1 MSTIDPYEPPPS
13 NEWVRPSARIVL
25 ATLILIGVAGWI
37 WGPGNLPFK
46 IGMCAVTAVMEV
58 WGFNAAVQWAR
69 ALVRDDVGRPMAYW
83 TLIVFS
89 CSGWTIFSLYHAL
102 DLISVDMGA
111 AATPGYVAFTVLAL
125 ALPFHEWAIERV
137 EVAPKKPVATP
148 VSKGVSTGVSNTVAN
163 CRESEFE
170 APQTGVATPVATVPQ
185 RASRRVSR
193 TVARELSRQF
203 ATGASKRH
211 DGDETRVATR
221 APPLSEADLQ
231 RAVAELIQDGK
242 VVSIRSVAK
251 HLDVPASRVERSP
264 AKHVLRRVA

>member
-1 MSTIDPYEPPPS
+1 MTAIDAYEPPPS

-46 IGMCAVTAVMEV
+46 LGMCAVTAVMEI

-102 DLISVDMGA
+102 DLIAADMDA
-111 AATPGYVAFTVLAL
+111 AATPGYVAFTLLAL

-137 EVAPKKPVATP
+137 EVAPKKPVATG
-148 VSKGVSTGVSNTVAN
+148 VSNTVSNTVSNCRDSTFEAPQDSVATGVSTGV
-163 CRESEFE
+163 
-170 APQTGVATPVATVPQ
+170 ATVSQ
-185 RASRRVSR
+185 RASRQASR
-193 TVARELSRQF
+193 RVARELSRQS
-203 ATGASKRH
+203 ATGVSKRR
-211 DGDETRVATR
+211 DGAETRVATR
-221 APPLSEADLQ
+221 APPLTEADIT
-231 RAVAELIQDGK
+231 RAVAELTQSGT

-251 HLDVPASRVERSP
+251 HLEVPPSRVERSP
-264 AKHVLRRVA
+264 AKHLLRQAA

>member
-1 MSTIDPYEPPPS
+1 MAFAAEAYEPPPS

-46 IGMCAVTAVMEV
+46 LGMCAVTAVMEV

-69 ALVRDDVGRPMAYW
+69 ALVRADVGRPMAYW

-111 AATPGYVAFTVLAL
+111 AATPGYVAFTLLAL

-137 EVAPKKPVATP
+137 EVAPKKPV
-148 VSKGVSTGVSNTVAN
+148 SKGVATDVSNTVSN
-163 CRESEFE
+163 CRDNEFE
-170 APQTGVATPVATVPQ
+170 APQTGFATPVATVPQ
-185 RASRRVSR
+185 RASRQASR
-193 TVARELSRQF
+193 RVARELSRQS
-203 ATGASKRH
+203 ATGASKRR
-211 DGDETRVATR
+211 DGAETRVATR
-221 APPLSEADLQ
+221 APPVTEADLT
-231 RAVAELIQDGK
+231 RAVAALTQSGT

-251 HLDVPASRVERSP
+251 HLDVPPSRVERSP
-264 AKHVLRRVA
+264 AKHVLRSAA

>member
-1 MSTIDPYEPPPS
+1 MSFTAEAYEPPPS

-46 IGMCAVTAVMEV
+46 LGMCAVTAVMEI

-102 DLISVDMGA
+102 DLIAADMGA
-111 AATPGYVAFTVLAL
+111 AAAPGYVAFTMLAL

-137 EVAPKKPVATP
+137 EVAPKKTVSKPVA
-148 VSKGVSTGVSNTVAN
+148 TGVSNTVSN
-163 CRESEFE
+163 CRDSEVE
-170 APQTGVATPVATVPQ
+170 APQQGVATPVATVPQ
-185 RASRRVSR
+185 RVSRRASRQ
-193 TVARELSRQF
+193 VARELSRQ
-203 ATGASKRH
+203 APQRVSRDCRDGA
-211 DGDETRVATR
+211 ETRVATR
-221 APPLSEADLQ
+221 APPLTEADIT
-231 RAVAELIQDGK
+231 RAISELTQSGT
-242 VVSIRSVAK
+242 VVSIRSVAR
-251 HLDVPASRVERSP
+251 HLEVPPSRVERSP
-264 AKHVLRRVA
+264 AKHLLRQAA

>member
-1 MSTIDPYEPPPS
+1 MAATFEYEPPAP
-13 NEWVRPSARIVL
+13 NEWVRPSARLVL

-46 IGMCAVTAVMEV
+46 LGMCAVTAVMEL

-69 ALVRDDVGRPMAYW
+69 ALVREDVGRPMAYW

-102 DLISVDMGA
+102 DLIAHDMGA
-111 AATPGYVAFTVLAL
+111 AATPGYVAFTMLAL

-137 EVAPKKPVATP
+137 EVAPKKAVATP
-148 VSKGVSTGVSNTVAN
+148 VSKGVETGVSN
-163 CRESEFE
+163 RRDGLLE
-170 APQTGVATPVATVPQ
+170 APQNTVSTPVATVPR
-185 RASRRVSR
+185 RASRQASR
-193 TVARELSRQF
+193 TVARELSRQP

-231 RAVAELIQDGK
+231 RAVAELTQSGT
-242 VVSIRSVAK
+242 VVSIRSVAR
-251 HLDVPASRVERSP
+251 HLDVPPSRVERSP
-264 AKHVLRRVA
+264 AKHVLRSAA